1 MQLPPCELPVARRN
15 ASYRRGLYLSLAA
28 CGKWWTTEWA
38 ATYGTLLPYLS
49 LRVPEVRTC
58 YHTTIKAIFTSG
70 EAGICSQ
77 AVWALD
83 ENVACTMQMHG
94 TTAPP
99 ATEANSRPTLNPSTL
114 SPVVHADHWILTTV
128 NMPEDTEDP
137 TAPGATAP
145 ADTLRCVEDRC
156 DILLYSHPCVGVV
169 IVSLTRMFVRCILW

>member
-1 MQLPPCELPVARRN
+1 MMDNRVGGNLREVASIFVSESSGGTHLL
-15 ASYRRGLYLSLAA
+15 SYYDQSYIHPWRG
-28 CGKWWTTEWA
+28 
-38 ATYGTLLPYLS
+38 
-49 LRVPEVRTC
+49 RDM
-58 YHTTIKAIFTSG
+58 FSG
-70 EAGICSQ
+70 CMGAY
-77 AVWALD
+77 

-99 ATEANSRPTLNPSTL
+99 AIEANSRPAFDPSTL

-156 DILLYSHPCVGVV
+156 DVLLYS
-169 IVSLTRMFVRCILW
+169 